1 MKKFICKSCGWEITN
16 AQWWWIAKDYQG
28 NYLCDDC
35 EMNLQLQEREG
46 ASNGN

>member
-16 AQWWWIAKDYQG
+16 PAWWDIAKDYEG

-35 EMNLQLQEREG
+35 EMNLSIIEREG
-46 ASNGN
+46 VI